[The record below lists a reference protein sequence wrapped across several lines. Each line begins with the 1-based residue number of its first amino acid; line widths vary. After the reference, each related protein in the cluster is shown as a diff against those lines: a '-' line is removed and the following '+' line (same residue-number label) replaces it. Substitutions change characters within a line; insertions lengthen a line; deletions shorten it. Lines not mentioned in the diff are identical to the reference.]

1 MKIFHLA
8 DVGSWKQ
15 SPVTQLLYLY
25 IKHNFY
31 YKNSFL
37 FVVVNY
43 TICSFPSI

>member
-1 MKIFHLA
+1 
-8 DVGSWKQ
+8 VGTVSNYP
-15 SPVTQLLYLY
+15 SCFICTLNT
-25 IKHNFY
+25 IFY